1 MKLLPK
7 LKPTDEKNMQNS
19 KVIIDSN
26 VWISLSMSKKL
37 EDLEE
42 IIIKKSIVL
51 LYSEKLVSEI
61 TGVIN
66 RPKFRKYFA
75 KNISELLIYF
85 FKTYGVLIEITS
97 NILIC
102 RDPDD
107 NFLLNLAVDGNAD
120 YLVTGDKD
128 LLILEKINSTKII
141 TIKDFK
147 QLYTN

>member
-1 MKLLPK
+1 
-7 LKPTDEKNMQNS
+7 MQN
-19 KVIIDSN
+19 KKIIIDSN
-26 VWISLSMSKKL
+26 VWSSLSMSKKL

-75 KNISELLIYF
+75 ENISELIIYF
-85 FKTYGVLIEITS
+85 FKTYGILIHITS
-97 NILIC
+97 NVLIC
-102 RDPDD
+102 RDTDD

-120 YLVTGDKD
+120 YLLTGDKD
-128 LLILEKINSTKII
+128 LLILEKINNTKII
-141 TIKDFK
+141 SIADFTAIFIN
-147 QLYTN
+147 QQILTN

>member
-26 VWISLSMSKKL
+26 VWISPSMSKKL

-42 IIIKKSIVL
+42 LIIKKSIVL
-51 LYSEKLVSEI
+51 LYSEKLVSEL

-66 RPKFRKYFA
+66 RPKFKKYFA

-128 LLILEKINSTKII
+128 LLILEKINSTK
-141 TIKDFK
+141 
-147 QLYTN
+147 